1 MKITKKLLSIFILS
15 PEVLCTQGID
25 HINSGIR
32 IGDSGGALNLEENGR
47 LMLCH
52 LPSNF
57 VFEVKNLFFL
67 DLQLWE

>member
-52 LPSNF
+52 LPSNL
-57 VFEVKNLFFL
+57 VLK
-67 DLQLWE
+67 